1 MDAEQAAGEAR
12 HGVEKVR
19 DAFTDRVADV
29 RDQIKV
35 RTDKAVEAGRDL
47 YGRAA
52 DHAQGLAGNVDT
64 MIDDQPYA
72 ALAVAAVAGLAV
84 GLILGLSLGG
94 RD

>member
-1 MDAEQAAGEAR
+1 MDAEQAAGAAGNRGENA
-12 HGVEKVR
+12 R
-19 DAFTDRVADV
+19 DAFSNRVAEV

-35 RTDKAVEAGRDL
+35 KTDRAVETGREL

-52 DHAQGLAGNVDT
+52 GRAQGLAGNVDT
-64 MIDDQPYA
+64 MIDDQPYV

-84 GLILGLSLGG
+84 GLILGLSLNG

>member
-1 MDAEQAAGEAR
+1 MDVEQTAGPTGDGA
-12 HGVEKVR
+12 GR
-19 DAFTDRVADV
+19 DGFADRIADV

-35 RTDKAVEAGRDL
+35 KTEKAVETGRHL

-52 DHAQGLAGNVDT
+52 GHAQGLAGNVDT
-64 MIDDQPYA
+64 MIDDQPYV

-84 GLILGLSLGG
+84 GLIIGLSFGG